1 MKNKLFK
8 NIAVIAIFVFLFFFV
23 FLFSAAAAVQVSA
36 QPDLGFDYAN
46 NLDLSVADE
55 ADPKQMAVDVVKY
68 LMTFLGIIAVV
79 VILYGGFMWMT
90 ASGNEDRV
98 DKAKKIIIAGA
109 IGLVIVL
116 AAYAIV
122 NFVVNITN
130 DVLEDT
136 L

>member
-1 MKNKLFK
+1 MKSKLFK
-8 NIAVIAIFVFLFFFV
+8 SIVVIAIFMFL
-23 FLFSAAAAVQVSA
+23 VSA
-36 QPDLGFDYAN
+36 MAVSVKAAPDFGFDYAD
-46 NLDLSVADE
+46 NLDLSVANE

-79 VILYGGFMWMT
+79 VILYGGFIWMT
-90 ASGNEDRV
+90 ASGNEDKV
-98 DKAKKIIIAGA
+98 AQAKKIIIAGA
-109 IGLVIVL
+109 IGLVIVI

-130 DVLEDT
+130 DVLDGN

>member
-8 NIAVIAIFVFLFFFV
+8 NIAAVAVFV
-23 FLFSAAAAVQVSA
+23 FLFSLVAVPFVAA

-46 NLDLSVADE
+46 NLDLQTANE

-130 DVLEDT
+130 DVLEGD

>member
-8 NIAVIAIFVFLFFFV
+8 SFAVAAIFMFLI
-23 FLFSAAAAVQVSA
+23 SAMAVSVKAA
-36 QPDLGFDYAN
+36 PDLGFDYAN
-46 NLDLSVADE
+46 NLELSTATE
-55 ADPKQMAVDVVKY
+55 TDPKEMAVSVVKY
-68 LMTFLGIIAVV
+68 LMTCLGIIAVV

-109 IGLVIVL
+109 IGLVVVL

-122 NFVVNITN
+122 NFVVGITN
-130 DVLEDT
+130 DVLEGT

>member
-8 NIAVIAIFVFLFFFV
+8 NIAAAAVFV
-23 FLFSAAAAVQVSA
+23 FLFSMMATTVAIAA
-36 QPDLGFDYAN
+36 PDLGFDYAN
-46 NLDLSVADE
+46 NLNLSTATE
-55 ADPKQMAVDVVKY
+55 TDPKQMAIDVVKY

-79 VILYGGFMWMT
+79 VILYGGFIWMT
-90 ASGNEDRV
+90 ASGNEDKV
-98 DKAKKIIIAGA
+98 AQAKKIIIAGA

-122 NFVVNITN
+122 NFVVGITN
-130 DVLEDT
+130 DMLTDN

>member
-8 NIAVIAIFVFLFFFV
+8 NIAVIAVFV
-23 FLFSAAAAVQVSA
+23 FLFSMMAVTPLMA
-36 QPDLGFDYAN
+36 QPDLGFDYAE
-46 NLDLSVADE
+46 NLDLQTTTE
-55 ADPKQMAVDVVKY
+55 TDPKQMAVDIVKY
-68 LMTFLGIIAVV
+68 LMTFLGIIAVC
-79 VILYGGFMWMT
+79 VILYGGFIWMT

-98 DKAKKIIIAGA
+98 AQAKKIIIAGA

-122 NFVVNITN
+122 NFVVGITN
-130 DVLEDT
+130 DVLEGN